1 MRMHTIFGALAAL
14 ALSAASILAHEYKL
28 GSLEL
33 VHPFA
38 RATAPGA
45 AVAGGFVTIRN
56 SGSASDRLVRAE
68 AAFAGKTELHEM
80 KMDGGVMKMR
90 MLADGIEIPA
100 GGEVALKPGDLHIMF
115 IDLREQLKS
124 GEKRKGRLVFEK
136 AGEIE
141 VEFEVEEMGG
151 QGHGETKKN

>member
-1 MRMHTIFGALAAL
+1 MRMHTIIGALAAL
-14 ALSAASILAHEYKL
+14 ALSAASILAHEYRL

-33 VHPFA
+33 VHPFT

-45 AVAGGFVTIRN
+45 AVAGGYVTIRN
-56 SGSASDRLVRAE
+56 GGAAADRLVRAE

-90 MLADGIEIPA
+90 LLADGIEIPA

-115 IDLREQLKS
+115 IGLKEPLNA
-124 GEKRKGRLVFEK
+124 GEKRKGKLTFEK
-136 AGEIE
+136 AGELE